1 MFQKKLFFIFSTL
14 CIFFLY
20 FLGNLLIAQEER
32 IANLK
37 TLYKNKEYK
46 KIVEQLEEEVENSKD
61 LDLQVYFLYSYSL
74 WNLGDKEEAI
84 DSLYLALKRKPSPE
98 VFSQLVKAYSSN
110 LKYKGALEICEA
122 GLKKFPDDAKLNLQ
136 RGYLLAKFR
145 KTNEALRV
153 AEGLKSKYPN
163 DPKPLVLEAHIYSLR
178 KDWEKAQIALEWANS
193 LEANNPIYKNNLA
206 VVYEKSAENEKQ
218 KSKVLEYLTRAKDTL
233 EQAIKISPSSASE
246 VNLKRIQEKLSQI
259 Q

>member
-1 MFQKKLFFIFSTL
+1 MKLLSMFRKKIFFIFYIL
-14 CIFFLY
+14 CIFLY
-20 FLGNLLIAQEER
+20 FSGNLLLAQEER

-74 WNLGDKEEAI
+74 WNLGEKEEAI

-110 LKYKGALEICEA
+110 LKYKGALEICEV
-122 GLKKFPDDAKLNLQ
+122 GLKKFPEDAKLNLQ
-136 RGYLLAKFR
+136 RGYLLARFR
-145 KTNEALRV
+145 KTNEALKV

-163 DPKPLVLEAHIYSLR
+163 DPKPLVLEAFVYSLR
-178 KDWEKAQIALEWANS
+178 K
-193 LEANNPIYKNNLA
+193 
-206 VVYEKSAENEKQ
+206 
-218 KSKVLEYLTRAKDTL
+218 
-233 EQAIKISPSSASE
+233 
-246 VNLKRIQEKLSQI
+246 
-259 Q
+259 